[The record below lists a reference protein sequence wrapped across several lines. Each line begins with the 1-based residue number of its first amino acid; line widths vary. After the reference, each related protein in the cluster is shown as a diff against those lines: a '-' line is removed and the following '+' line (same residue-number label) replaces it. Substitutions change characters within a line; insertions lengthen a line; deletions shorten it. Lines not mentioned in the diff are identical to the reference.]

1 MGSEGSFS
9 MVAALAGKAGNAGKA
24 GKARNPYNFQGSIQ
38 YGWNLIPCPHNHFML
53 PYLRVESFAI
63 FVDSES

>member
-38 YGWNLIPCPHNHFML
+38 YGWNLIPCSHNHFML
-53 PYLRVESFAI
+53 LYLRVESFAI

>member
-24 GKARNPYNFQGSIQ
+24 GKARNPYHFQGSIQ

-53 PYLRVESFAI
+53 LYLRVESFAI